1 MIKAVTFNL
10 GCGGPHP
17 QSRIDAAFAWVT
29 SARDQYDLV
38 FAQETPGDEWLVLWG
53 GTHDVYLFTAPK
65 YRVRSAI
72 LVRRT
77 ALESRSFR
85 FVSEKYHD
93 SYVAVCQVRAGEE
106 WLTCMSVHASPSEV
120 ADKWLVDWP
129 DLLTRPTP
137 RAGLGLWDSDMLLT
151 SIAVVASQGPA
162 LIAGDWNEA
171 RDWDLTHADG
181 SGAAFFERVH
191 DLGII
196 DCTWSQWNQTE
207 RATCLPERGVSLQVD
222 RIFATKE
229 TAVAISDCV
238 VEPLPMPEFDHMPI
252 TFLLEIINPALL
264 PRSSPNPP
272 RNHGK

>member
-1 MIKAVTFNL
+1 MLKAVTFNL
-10 GCGGPHP
+10 GCGGPHAHA
-17 QSRIDAAFAWVT
+17 RFKAASFWAT
-29 SARDQYDLV
+29 QARDRYDLV
-38 FAQETPGDEWLVLWG
+38 VAQEIPGDEWLALWDE
-53 GTHDVYLFTAPK
+53 THDSFAIAAPK

-77 ALESRSFR
+77 ALESQPFE

-93 SYVAVCQVRAGEE
+93 SYVAGCQVRAGEE

-129 DLLTRPTP
+129 DELVRPTP

-151 SIAVVASQGPA
+151 STAAVASQGPA

-171 RDWDLTHADG
+171 RDWDLTHEDG

-191 DLGII
+191 DLGLI
-196 DCTWSQWNQTE
+196 DCTWSEWDQTE

-222 RIFATKE
+222 RIFATVE
-229 TAVAISDCV
+229 TATSVHNCAV
-238 VEPLPMPEFDHMPI
+238 GPLPMPEFDHMPI
-252 TFLLEIINPALL
+252 TFSLETK
-264 PRSSPNPP
+264 SP
-272 RNHGK
+272 